1 MAQLRKKASAVA
13 KRTTT
18 ATSPRPAPKTKAARK
33 DTPAFSHAVFASE
46 AEYNQSV
53 ASVVARIQNGQAP
66 MRQPDE

>member
-1 MAQLRKKASAVA
+1 MAELRKKASTVA

-18 ATSPRPAPKTKAARK
+18 AISPRTAPKATRK
-33 DTPAFSHAVFASE
+33 DTPAFSHTVFASE